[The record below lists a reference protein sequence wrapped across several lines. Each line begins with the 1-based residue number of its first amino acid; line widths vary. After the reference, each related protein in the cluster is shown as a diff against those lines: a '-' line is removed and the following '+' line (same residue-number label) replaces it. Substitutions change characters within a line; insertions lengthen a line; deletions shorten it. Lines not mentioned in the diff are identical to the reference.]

1 MTHAAPATCLLPW
14 ETQCTAAPTPRPA
27 ALKLL
32 TGISPGR
39 DSGGRLVPTPPN
51 FERSAP
57 EAPDWLSP
65 EALAEWRRIVPA
77 LDALGI
83 LKEADRAMV
92 SAHCETWSTYVT
104 AIRQVRAEGVTVV
117 NPETHCPRKNP
128 PLAAAEAAANQLRLL
143 GNELGLSPAAER
155 FLNIAPRDDDTPDL
169 FAAG

>member
-1 MTHAAPATCLLPW
+1 M
-14 ETQCTAAPTPRPA
+14 AAPTPRPA

-32 TGISPGR
+32 TGTSPGR
-39 DSGGRLVPTPPN
+39 DSGGRLVPTPPA

-57 EAPDWLSP
+57 EPPDWLSP

-77 LDALGI
+77 LDALGV

-92 SAHCETWSTYVT
+92 SAYCETWSTYAT

-117 NPETHCPRKNP
+117 NPESGCPRKNP
-128 PLAAAEAAANQLRLL
+128 ALAAAEAAANQLRSL

-155 FLNIAPRDDDTPDL
+155 LLNIAPHADDDTDDP
-169 FAAG
+169 FA